1 MAKSKVSV
9 IIPVYNVASY
19 IERCARSLFGQTLR
33 EMEFIFVDDSSPDRS
48 IQIVREVLK
57 EFPHRVH
64 QVKFLRHEQNKGL
77 PSARNTG
84 IEAATERG
92 NIFVIVIVMIG
103 SSLICMNV
111 YMMRLNQ
118 LTVIFVGVIFIC
130 IKRSLLNIAVR

>member
-64 QVKFLRHEQNKGL
+64 QVKFLRNEQNKGL
-77 PSARNTG
+77 PAARINGLRVATG
-84 IEAATERG
+84 EYVYRCDSDDYLEPDVLETMYRAAKANDADIVWCDWFLSPAHNER
-92 NIFVIVIVMIG
+92 
-103 SSLICMNV
+103 
-111 YMMRLNQ
+111 Y
-118 LTVIFVGVIFIC
+118 
-130 IKRSLLNIAVR
+130 KK